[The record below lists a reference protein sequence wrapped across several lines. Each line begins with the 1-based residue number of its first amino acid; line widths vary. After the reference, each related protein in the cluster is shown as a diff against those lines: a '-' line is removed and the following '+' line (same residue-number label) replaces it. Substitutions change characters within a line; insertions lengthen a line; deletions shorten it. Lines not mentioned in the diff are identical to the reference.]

1 MINIILGFI
10 KISSGK
16 AYINGEDMDSVSYS
30 SWLSALSYIPQD
42 KFLINDSIQSNIAL
56 GIDADKV
63 DQSHLSNVISL
74 ANLEDLINSVP
85 GGKDFVIGENG
96 NKLSGG
102 QRQRISLARAFY
114 FNRELILDEATSSLD
129 EETEAQIMNEIHALK
144 GTKTFIIISHRPST
158 LSGCDRIL
166 EVKMDNLSTHKFMKV
181 CAIILARG
189 GSRVSKIK
197 I

>member
-1 MINIILGFI
+1 MVGKSGSGKTTLINIILGFI

-30 SWLSALSYIPQD
+30 SWLSTLSYIPQD

-56 GIDADKV
+56 GMDADKV

-114 FNRELILDEATSSLD
+114 LIG
-129 EETEAQIMNEIHALK
+129 N
-144 GTKTFIIISHRPST
+144 
-158 LSGCDRIL
+158 
-166 EVKMDNLSTHKFMKV
+166 
-181 CAIILARG
+181 
-189 GSRVSKIK
+189 
-197 I
+197 